1 MNIYEARRYGV
12 VVFFILT
19 ISVVV
24 FFLYTSSNLINDLS
38 RQERERMQIWAD
50 ATKKI
55 ANITMSE
62 DDSYHSNV
70 DIDFLLSIIEQN
82 HSIPVLLT
90 DDAGEILLHRNF
102 DLPEPV
108 DSLAPYIISDANN
121 DFL

>member
-50 ATKKI
+50 ATKKL

-62 DDSYHSNV
+62 DDSYH
-70 DIDFLLSIIEQN
+70 
-82 HSIPVLLT
+82 
-90 DDAGEILLHRNF
+90 
-102 DLPEPV
+102 
-108 DSLAPYIISDANN
+108 
-121 DFL
+121 